1 MAYETINLGT
11 LPNDGRGDPLRV
23 AFTKINNNFTSVSN
37 LTANT
42 GVNGS
47 LQFISISNVGNTQVK
62 TFVGSGN
69 LVFDT
74 VTNSLKIGATIVPT
88 VANTVDIGSIAKPFG
103 NIYGNVLHL
112 GNTVIGS
119 ANGTLDLSG
128 SNVVFGNSLSYGT
141 MVTVTNFTLQAI
153 TTTTLTNQPIYQLP
167 LTDFTSATVEIESR
181 SQSTQDTQKVTL
193 SIVRK
198 NDASNLSYTA
208 HGTVFLGNTVTT
220 YDVIASSGNA
230 IIQVSPLIAG
240 TITHNINVST
250 SR

>member
-1 MAYETINLGT
+1 
-11 LPNDGRGDPLRV
+11 
-23 AFTKINNNFTSVSN
+23 
-37 LTANT
+37 
-42 GVNGS
+42 
-47 LQFISISNVGNTQVK
+47 LQFINISNVGNTQIK
-62 TFVGSGN
+62 TFVGNGN

-74 VTNSLKIGATIVPT
+74 VTNSLKVGATIVPIA
-88 VANTVDIGSIAKPFG
+88 ANTVDIGSISKPFR
-103 NIYGNVLHL
+103 NIYGNVLYL
-112 GNTVIGS
+112 GNSVIS
-119 ANGTLDLSG
+119 SSNGGLDLTG
-128 SNVVFGNSLSYGT
+128 SNVAFGSTISYGT
-141 MVTVTNFTLQAI
+141 TVTVTNFTLQAI
-153 TTTTLTNQPIYQLP
+153 TNTISTNQPIYQLP

-181 SQSTQDTQKVTL
+181 AQSSQDTQKVTL